1 MHLLK
6 KCHAGWYFMQIKLAQ
21 LIDRM
26 GHRMPKKYHKR
37 LLWWVLEMAPIT
49 IQQPLPTKCLFL
61 FYFQRTRRVI
71 LRMKLTVTTITL
83 LVNDRT

>member
-1 MHLLK
+1 MHPDIAPTE
-6 KCHAGWYFMQIKLAQ
+6 KCQAGWFFMQIKLAQ

-49 IQQPLPTKCLFL
+49 IQQPLPTKCLFFL
-61 FYFQRTRRVI
+61 LPKKLKSYFTDEINCYYYYFVG
-71 LRMKLTVTTITL
+71 K
-83 LVNDRT
+83 